1 MTTSYRMTEAD
12 LQAVVTD
19 ALEALGWEW
28 VHIRAGM
35 TAAGQWRTPV
45 SGPLGKG
52 WPDVLAVRQRDRRL
66 VLLELKSDAGR
77 LSDAQT
83 RIHAVL
89 RAAGLDVRVVRPGGL
104 DELLEAIR

>member
-45 SGPLGKG
+45 SGPLG
-52 WPDVLAVRQRDRRL
+52 
-66 VLLELKSDAGR
+66 
-77 LSDAQT
+77 
-83 RIHAVL
+83 
-89 RAAGLDVRVVRPGGL
+89 
-104 DELLEAIR
+104 